1 MVLVLI
7 WLWNWTQTDYTQRKI
22 WGVNSHPVLERR
34 PGSLVPDRFS
44 GRGNGT
50 SGFLHDDPGTRPTRV
65 VTLRKC
71 SSKYTTPLVTRLDG
85 RETGPIRQRAE
96 GGVSPRP
103 SDLGYHY
110 ICTLQLQWKNTSSR
124 HSTTPFRPHA
134 PAPTPWSFS
143 GSQPNASSV
152 NMKILRW
159 EKNKKKKEKKMIR
172 YNCFS

>member
-1 MVLVLI
+1 MWFWFSYDFGTGPRLI
-7 WLWNWTQTDYTQRKI
+7 TLNVKSEGSIPTRFQNLPFSIRVWF
-22 WGVNSHPVLERR
+22 HPVLERR

-71 SSKYTTPLVTRLDG
+71 SSKYATPLVTRLDG

-134 PAPTPWSFS
+134 PAPTP
-143 GSQPNASSV
+143 
-152 NMKILRW
+152 
-159 EKNKKKKEKKMIR
+159 
-172 YNCFS
+172 